1 MDRLGRGGPAD
12 ASSSGKIGGQSL
24 WGASKA
30 PGIKTLAGSQ
40 CHENSEWV
48 RDSTNIMSVCD
59 PGNDKSPSAAV
70 ALVESNANPVGLQL
84 VSSYKTN
91 RLGDPLDLVVLAEQ
105 IQKAD
110 DFVRANA
117 TNKLTMIAEQIQ
129 YLQDKARKVLEEA
142 GKDADLHHIACN
154 IVKKPG
160 TVYFMYRRES
170 GQRYFSILSPKEWGP
185 SCPHEFLGAYKLQHD
200 QSWTEY
206 KDINKRDAEIGLI
219 DKLLTQHQTQ
229 AELVAEITGTNP
241 LMN

>member
-1 MDRLGRGGPAD
+1 
-12 ASSSGKIGGQSL
+12 
-24 WGASKA
+24 
-30 PGIKTLAGSQ
+30 
-40 CHENSEWV
+40 
-48 RDSTNIMSVCD
+48 MSDCD

-142 GKDADLHHIACN
+142 RKDADLHHIACN

-219 DKLLTQHQTQ
+219 DKLLTQHPTQ

>member
-1 MDRLGRGGPAD
+1 MSDF
-12 ASSSGKIGGQSL
+12 
-24 WGASKA
+24 
-30 PGIKTLAGSQ
+30 KTQ
-40 CHENSEWV
+40 
-48 RDSTNIMSVCD
+48 
-59 PGNDKSPSAAV
+59 
-70 ALVESNANPVGLQL
+70 
-84 VSSYKTN
+84 
-91 RLGDPLDLVVLAEQ
+91 
-105 IQKAD
+105 
-110 DFVRANA
+110 
-117 TNKLTMIAEQIQ
+117 
-129 YLQDKARKVLEEA
+129 VLEEA
-142 GKDADLHHIACN
+142 RKDADLHHIACN

-219 DKLLTQHQTQ
+219 DKLLTQHPTQ

>member
-1 MDRLGRGGPAD
+1 MSDR
-12 ASSSGKIGGQSL
+12 
-24 WGASKA
+24 
-30 PGIKTLAGSQ
+30 
-40 CHENSEWV
+40 
-48 RDSTNIMSVCD
+48 D
-59 PGNDKSPSAAV
+59 PENDKSPSTAV
-70 ALVESNANPVGLQL
+70 ALVESNTNPAGLQL

-142 GKDADLHHIACN
+142 REDADLHHVACN

-160 TVYFMYRRES
+160 TVYFMYRRDS

-185 SCPHEFLGAYKLQHD
+185 SCPHEFLGAYKLQQDH
-200 QSWTEY
+200 SWTEY
-206 KDINKRDAEIGLI
+206 KEISKRDAEIGLI
-219 DKLLTQHQTQ
+219 DKLLTQHQTHS
-229 AELVAEITGTNP
+229 ELMAEITGTNP